1 MIITH
6 LHHRRK
12 TALHLQ
18 LTKHQRQKAANH
30 RLPRVKQA
38 ILVHLKQAA
47 TRSILC
53 WTPDDVN
60 PMLEMWKGDTGYTD
74 DQINFVNFSVGG
86 GEAAAQYDQYF
97 LGGDDVDLFM
107 VEADWALKYIN
118 DDSATAPMSELG
130 FKDEDFAGQ
139 YAYTMDI
146 GKDSNGVIKGISW
159 QAAPGGWCYRTDLA
173 ETVPRS

>member
-1 MIITH
+1 MNKLKRTLALVATLAISATAFVGCGDDNNSSSSSKEDSSSSAADETSAAEGGESSTAEGEAGYTGS
-6 LHHRRK
+6 LK
-12 TALHLQ
+12 TGGDKM
-18 LTKHQRQKAANH
+18 T
-30 RLPRVKQA
+30 
-38 ILVHLKQAA
+38 
-47 TRSILC
+47 ILC

-130 FKDEDFAGQ
+130 FKPVSMLTQ
-139 YAYTMDI
+139 W
-146 GKDSNGVIKGISW
+146 ISV
-159 QAAPGGWCYRTDLA
+159 RTQTA
-173 ETVPRS
+173 